1 MERTGISFNDAL
13 ARSSHHDHDHVQV
26 GSDSGSFD
34 RFDIDRSIG
43 TGFCKIKLCAGKL
56 SIFSL

>member
-26 GSDSGSFD
+26 GSESELQTLEVL
-34 RFDIDRSIG
+34 IDLISRGQLVQNFVKSN
-43 TGFCKIKLCAGKL
+43 FVREN
-56 SIFSL
+56 